1 MTQQHPFPL
10 FLFLDLD
17 TGAWPRAITGPS
29 AARTQSGH
37 PPGLGALSPF
47 LGGEPSREQH
57 PASAGGEVLS
67 VQKAPRVQN

>member
-17 TGAWPRAITGPS
+17 PGAWPRAITGQRCLLPR
-29 AARTQSGH
+29 AAILLAWEPRV
-37 PPGLGALSPF
+37 LSQ
-47 LGGEPSREQH
+47 GEPSREQH
-57 PASAGGEVLS
+57 LASAGGEVLS